1 MKSRRSS
8 DRRRDPGPQPEFLID
23 RSLSQVLLP
32 VVLRAADLIVHTL
45 AEIYGETHA
54 QAVEDTEWIA
64 LAAERDLV
72 VFCKDD
78 HIRRRP
84 AERQALLDG
93 NVRVFCLTNARLNFA
108 GKPTTSSRIASGYSR
123 PAKSPVRTSMASTK
137 IASPDSGRTISDGLP
152 GPTCLQQLVMCP

>member
-8 DRRRDPGPQPEFLID
+8 DRRRGPGSQPEYLID
-23 RSLSQVLLP
+23 RSLSQVMLP
-32 VVLRAADLIVHTL
+32 AVLREVGLVVHTL
-45 AEIYGETHA
+45 AEVYGEKRA

-64 LAAERDLV
+64 LAAERDLA

-93 NVRVFCLTNARLNFA
+93 NVRVFCLTNARLNFTEQA
-108 GKPTTSSRIASGYSR
+108 YYFVSNRFRILQACR
-123 PAKSPVRTSMASTK
+123 K
-137 IASPDSGRTISDGLP
+137 P
-152 GPTCLQQLVMCP
+152 GPYVYGVYQDRITRLWPDDR

>member
-23 RSLSQVLLP
+23 RSLSQVSLP
-32 VVLRAADLIVHTL
+32 AVLREADLIVHTL
-45 AEIYGETHA
+45 AEIYGEKNA

-78 HIRRRP
+78 HIPTPSRQLLRLEPFPDTPGLQKARSLCLRCLPRP
-84 AERQALLDG
+84 HHQTLAGRQVTSIQSCRLAARPVAAARG
-93 NVRVFCLTNARLNFA
+93 YVARV
-108 GKPTTSSRIASGYSR
+108 G
-123 PAKSPVRTSMASTK
+123 
-137 IASPDSGRTISDGLP
+137 
-152 GPTCLQQLVMCP
+152 

>member
-8 DRRRDPGPQPEFLID
+8 DRRRDPEPQPEFLID
-23 RSLSQVLLP
+23 RSLSQVSLP
-32 VVLRAADLIVHTL
+32 AVLREAGLIVHTL
-45 AEIYGETHA
+45 AEIYGEKHA

-108 GKPTTSSRIASGYSR
+108 EQASYFVSNRFRILQACR
-123 PAKSPVRTSMASTK
+123 K
-137 IASPDSGRTISDGLP
+137 P
-152 GPTCLQQLVMCP
+152 GPYVYGIYQDRITRLWPDDK

>member
-1 MKSRRSS
+1 
-8 DRRRDPGPQPEFLID
+8 
-23 RSLSQVLLP
+23 
-32 VVLRAADLIVHTL
+32 
-45 AEIYGETHA
+45 
-54 QAVEDTEWIA
+54 

-108 GKPTTSSRIASGYSR
+108 EQASYFVSNRFRILQACGKPGPYVYGIYQDRITR
-123 PAKSPVRTSMASTK
+123 LW
-137 IASPDSGRTISDGLP
+137 PDDK
-152 GPTCLQQLVMCP
+152 